1 MLIWLAVLG
10 YIFSGAIALRGLYR
24 VELPPRIW
32 VFWPAAVAVLA
43 HLSTLASEVIVLGAL
58 QISLTN
64 AASVITFFIVTVL
77 LISGWSKPLHSF
89 FAFVLPAA
97 ALIMIVVAVTP
108 QEFAP
113 RLYQPGVVLHVF
125 LSMLAYSVI
134 TIATLIALLLGI
146 QNRQLHGHHLSGRLN
161 RFLPPLQTMERL
173 LFEWLMI
180 GFILLTAAM
189 VSGGLF
195 VDNLLTQDL
204 VHKTVL
210 TFVAWLF
217 FAVLLFGHFY
227 LGWRGALASRLTV
240 FGFMFLMLAFFGS
253 KFVLEYLLH
262 RYG

>member
-1 MLIWLAVLG
+1 MLIWLAILG
-10 YIFSGAIALRGLYR
+10 YFFSGAIALRGLYR
-24 VELPPRIW
+24 VELPTRFW
-32 VFWPAAVAVLA
+32 VFWPAAMAVIA
-43 HLSTLASEVIVLGAL
+43 HLSTLASEIIVLGAL
-58 QISLTN
+58 QISMTN
-64 AASVITFFIVTVL
+64 AASVITFFIVAVL

-97 ALIMIVVAVTP
+97 ALILLLITLLP
-108 QEFAP
+108 EDYAP

-134 TIATLIALLLGI
+134 TIATLVALLLGI
-146 QNRQLHGHHLSGRLN
+146 QNRQLHGHQLNSRLN

-189 VSGGLF
+189 ISGGLF

-217 FAVLLFGHFY
+217 FATLLFGHFY

-240 FGFMFLMLAFFGS
+240 FRFLAPNSCWNTCCTAMDRH
-253 KFVLEYLLH
+253 K
-262 RYG
+262 